1 MARPI
6 SELINTTDPGINLI
20 HEWARDN
27 SELCEILPPDEGLR
41 SGILL
46 QLQVTTRSI
55 LGAVAYETGGIL
67 ALSRRVRILGSGSDR
82 SLLTANGTLGGHS
95 GLLIVGDDI
104 LGGVFAFNVGHFG
117 NETIGQIYY
126 LAADD
131 LVWTS
136 LDVGYTDFIY
146 CCLTADRNLLNRL
159 FLDFELYVQEPPPFT
174 KALSIIPFL
183 WVKESRNGPVSVAV
197 IDATEAVNAHI
208 DIAGQLTEEAS

>member
-6 SELINTTDPGINLI
+6 SELINTADPGINLI

-27 SELCEILPPDEGLR
+27 SEPCEILPPDEGLR
-41 SGILL
+41 SDILL

-67 ALSRRVRILGSGSDR
+67 ALNKRVRILGSGSDR
-82 SLLTANGTLGGHS
+82 SLLTANGTIGGHS

-104 LGGVFAFNVGHFG
+104 LGGAFALNGGHFG
-117 NETIGQIYY
+117 NEAIGQIYY

-146 CCLTADRNLLNRL
+146 Y
-159 FLDFELYVQEPPPFT
+159 FESYVQEPPPFN

-183 WVKESRNGPVSVAV
+183 WSKESRNGPVSVAV
-197 IDATEAVNAHI
+197 IDATEAVNVHI